1 MDNEGQLARI
11 SKVVGS
17 VILGLVTLGVLIN
30 LKDVKRY
37 IRMSTM

>member
-1 MDNEGQLARI
+1 MGKTAKIIGGVVIALATI
-11 SKVVGS
+11 
-17 VILGLVTLGVLIN
+17 GLLAN